1 MGPAAWKER
10 LLERARAAVLA
21 TPADAADRAALR
33 LLLLGYAFF
42 IPLWVGG
49 AQLFGYTATLWT
61 LVLAIRRGG
70 AAVRCAD
77 WVWAIALFAA
87 FSAIAAVVG
96 WNPARAIPRLNR
108 LLLLPLVVAPAVAFA
123 GAPAENARQ
132 WSAHVMFAFLA
143 GATLK
148 ACYDLGRIPLSAA
161 LGEWL
166 YGLGN
171 MRDPQFYMSAL
182 LLWIAMGREPAAALG
197 ARARALPV
205 AAAALGLVLH
215 FKRGVW
221 LAFGLSAALLCLVCR
236 RRAFVALTLA
246 AALALLLPPV
256 RARLA
261 ALEAEFG
268 PRASRRVLWTR
279 IAPRLIRE
287 NPWGIGRGVLTNRD
301 LQRYARL
308 RETKL
313 NHLHNN
319 WLQIAVESGWGGVA
333 AWTVWMLG
341 VAAEMARNAAGAARQ
356 RLAHR
361 WVPTGVAVVFLG
373 LMLNGLVEYNF
384 GDSEIYMWYLLLF
397 GLTRLWRTGSPGP
410 TAAIPAG
417 PPPAAGGLPAT

>member
-1 MGPAAWKER
+1 MSPTAWKTR
-10 LLERARAAVLA
+10 LSEPARAAAV
-21 TPADAADRAALR
+21 AAPSETAGRVVLR

-49 AQLFGYTATLWT
+49 AQIFGYTAA
-61 LVLAIRRGG
+61 LVALVFALQRGG
-70 AAVRCAD
+70 TGVRRAD
-77 WVWAIALFAA
+77 WVWAMALFAV
-87 FSAIAAVVG
+87 FSAIAAFVG
-96 WNPARAIPRLNR
+96 WNPARAVPRLNR

-123 GAPAENARQ
+123 GTPADNARQ
-132 WSAHVMFAFLA
+132 WSAHALFAFLA

-182 LLWIAMGREPAAALG
+182 LLWIALGRESVAPSP
-197 ARARALPV
+197 RVRALSLVV
-205 AAAALGLVLH
+205 AAAGLVLH

-221 LAFGLSAALLCLVCR
+221 LAFGLSAALLCLICR
-236 RRAFVALTLA
+236 RRVFVALTLA

-261 ALEAEFG
+261 ALETEFG

-279 IAPRLIRE
+279 IAPRLIRDH
-287 NPWGIGRGVLTNRD
+287 PWGIGRGVLTNRD
-301 LQRYARL
+301 LQRYAKL

-333 AWTVWMLG
+333 AWTVWMVG
-341 VAAEMARNAAGAARQ
+341 VGIEMARNAARAARQ
-356 RLAHR
+356 RLTYR
-361 WVPTGVAVVFLG
+361 WAPMGVAAVYLG
-373 LMLNGLVEYNF
+373 LMLNGVVEYNF
-384 GDSEIYMWYLLLF
+384 GDSEIYMWFLLLF
-397 GLTRLWRTGSPGP
+397 GLTRLWRVESVGP
-410 TAAIPAG
+410 TAAASAG
-417 PPPAAGGLPAT
+417 EPLSAAGQPAS